1 MAYNIL
7 KGDVEF
13 SGVTP
18 GSIEDMVDDHNDQ
31 TIGGTKTFSQMITAS
46 SGVSASFYYGDGS
59 NLQNVSVASAI
70 TGYGEHQPNRVVI
83 GGSSPTE
90 ISGAVTMTY
99 DGTYLA
105 VTGNISASANI
116 SGSGFYGDGHELT
129 NIGPTSL
136 KLGNGLRDLADN
148 LEIRFDTDPG
158 LVVNTGGLQIDITP
172 LTSKGTGDLAPTN
185 QFLIDTGSGN
195 NARTSLNSLTSY
207 FQNAL
212 TFRSPAGSNTQIQY
226 NNAGA
231 FGADSNLTF
240 NSSTQTFATTYIS
253 ATNVTASG
261 HVSASVFFGD
271 GSNLSGVGGSSTS
284 INVFTASFNVLNT
297 YDVVGISTSGSV
309 VTASLPGAS
318 SLSSGQRLV
327 FKDVG
332 GSGSVNN
339 LVIEPSGSEKIDG
352 ASTLKI
358 TNNWGAATLVSD
370 GVGQYFII
378 GTN

>member
-1 MAYNIL
+1 
-7 KGDVEF
+7 
-13 SGVTP
+13 
-18 GSIEDMVDDHNDQ
+18 MV
-31 TIGGTKTFSQMITAS
+31 TAS

-129 NIGPTSL
+129 NIGPSSL

-148 LEIRFDTDPG
+148 LEINFDTDPG
-158 LVVNTGGLQIDITP
+158 LQVNNGLKINIDP

-271 GSNLSGVGGSSTS
+271 GSNLSGIGGSSTS

-332 GSGSVNN
+332 GSGSVND
-339 LVIEPSGSEKIDG
+339 LVIEASGSETIDG

>member
-1 MAYNIL
+1 
-7 KGDVEF
+7 
-13 SGVTP
+13 
-18 GSIEDMVDDHNDQ
+18 
-31 TIGGTKTFSQMITAS
+31 
-46 SGVSASFYYGDGS
+46 
-59 NLQNVSVASAI
+59 
-70 TGYGEHQPNRVVI
+70 
-83 GGSSPTE
+83 
-90 ISGAVTMTY
+90 
-99 DGTYLA
+99 
-105 VTGNISASANI
+105 
-116 SGSGFYGDGHELT
+116 
-129 NIGPTSL
+129 
-136 KLGNGLRDLADN
+136 
-148 LEIRFDTDPG
+148 
-158 LVVNTGGLQIDITP
+158 
-172 LTSKGTGDLAPTN
+172 
-185 QFLIDTGSGN
+185 
-195 NARTSLNSLTSY
+195 LNSLTSY

>member
-46 SGVSASFYYGDGS
+46 SGISASFYYGDGS

-231 FGADSNLTF
+231 FGADNNLTF

>member
-18 GSIEDMVDDHNDQ
+18 GSIEDMVDDHSNQ
-31 TIGGTKTFSQMITAS
+31 TINGVKTFSHVVTAS
-46 SGVSASFYYGDGS
+46 SGLSASFFYGDGS
-59 NLQNVSVASAI
+59 NLQNVSVSSAI
-70 TGYGEHQPNRVVI
+70 TAYADHQPNRVII

-116 SGSGFYGDGHELT
+116 SGSAFYGDGHELT
-129 NIGPTSL
+129 NIGPSSL

-148 LEIRFDTDPG
+148 LEINFDTDPG
-158 LVVNTGGLQIDITP
+158 LQVNNELKINIDP

-212 TFRSPAGSNTQIQY
+212 TFRSPAGSDGQIQY

-231 FGADSNLTF
+231 FGADNNLTF

-352 ASTLKI
+352 ASSLKI
-358 TNNWGAATLVSD
+358 TNNWGAATIVSD

>member
-18 GSIEDMVDDHNDQ
+18 GSIEDIVDDHSDQ

-70 TGYGEHQPNRVVI
+70 TGYGEHQPNRIVI

-90 ISGAVTMTY
+90 ISGAVSMTY

-105 VTGNISASANI
+105 VTGNVSASANI
-116 SGSGFYGDGHELT
+116 SGSAFYGDGHELT

-158 LVVNTGGLQIDITP
+158 LQVNNGLKIHLPP
-172 LTSKGTGDLAPTN
+172 LADKTYLQLSTSDV
-185 QFLIDTGSGN
+185 FLIDTGSSN
-195 NARTSLNSLTSY
+195 NAKTTLGSLTSY

-212 TFRSPAGSNTQIQY
+212 TFRSPAGTNTQIQY

-358 TNNWGAATLVSD
+358 TNNWGAATIVSD